1 MGSQTILVSI
11 FLSQAEVRKKLNRGL
26 VVCGPNF
33 PIANG
38 TLVPCLEASLRYA
51 FKAVEK
57 IQRDGIR
64 AMFPKQEAV
73 DEYQIHKDSLMK
85 DMVWSSSC
93 HSW

>member
-1 MGSQTILVSI
+1 VSFLQSQKKIEADRALVI
-11 FLSQAEVRKKLNRGL
+11 G
-26 VVCGPNF
+26 GPNV

-38 TLVPCLEASLRYA
+38 TLVPCLEASLRYT

-57 IQRDGIR
+57 IQKDGIKV
-64 AMFPKQEAV
+64 MFPKQEAV

-85 DMVWSSSC
+85 DMVWSSNC